1 MTTKRGTLIAAIL
14 GSAIVYLDSSV
25 ITVALPRIGRDL
37 PPKLFGVLEAQSY
50 VYNGYLLTLSALLIL
65 AGGLTDFYGRRRMFS
80 IGVALFGVMFL
91 SGALYLFLGPG
102 GPYLLPLLALLVV
115 LILGFGLGLLPQ
127 VLAGRA
133 GVPEGEDGGTL
144 APSGW
149 GRAVRVMQ
157 YDVLAALA
165 LLWLSDRVG
174 FLGIASLAI
183 GAANVMVL
191 AAYAAMSWRE
201 RHALPIDRTMPQMYG
216 LNCIP
221 TLVKSKPAIRI
232 LVIAALCDTATTVA
246 ET

>member
-1 MTTKRGTLIAAIL
+1 MFRMLDPSTIWPSSGPGAARLFDQATSRIPSEALITL
-14 GSAIVYLDSSV
+14 VV
-25 ITVALPRIGRDL
+25 V
-37 PPKLFGVLEAQSY
+37 V
-50 VYNGYLLTLSALLIL
+50 LTLLLVV
-65 AGGLTDFYGRRRMFS
+65 AARRFS
-80 IGVALFGVMFL
+80 RFGPWPFTVALFGVMFL

-201 RHALPIDRTMPQMYG
+201 RHALPIDRFGSWYYLAVASCLIIGVG
-216 LNCIP
+216 LLGIVR
-221 TLVKSKPAIRI
+221 L
-232 LVIAALCDTATTVA
+232 
-246 ET
+246 